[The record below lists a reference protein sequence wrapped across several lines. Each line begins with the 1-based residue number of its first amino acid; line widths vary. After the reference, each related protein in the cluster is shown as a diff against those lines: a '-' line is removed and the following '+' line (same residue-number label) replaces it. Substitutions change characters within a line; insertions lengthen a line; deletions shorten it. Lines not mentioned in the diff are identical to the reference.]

1 MKKILI
7 IDDDKSVTNLLKINA
22 LHHGYTTELAFDGAE
37 GLQLAVSN
45 DYDLI
50 LLDITLPKLDGI
62 EVCKRIRQKK
72 VVPIIML
79 TGKTDELD
87 KVLSLELGADD
98 YVTKPF
104 GIRELMARIKAVLRR
119 YENNYSFD
127 LNKTLVFDGLTINIP
142 KRIVYKK
149 NYKVN
154 LSPKEFDLL
163 SLFAKNPGKI
173 YSRTN
178 LLQLV
183 WGYNFKGYT
192 HTVNSHINR
201 LRSKVEFDMTNPKY
215 ILTEW
220 GIGYKFNETLTPYLD
235 EQVPIIV

>member
-7 IDDDKSVTNLLKINA
+7 IDDDKSISKLLEINI
-22 LHHGYTTELAFDGAE
+22 LNFGFKTELAFDGE
-37 GLQLAVSN
+37 HGLHLALTN
-45 DYDLI
+45 NYDLI

-62 EVCKRIRQKK
+62 EVCKQIRRAKQ
-72 VVPIIML
+72 VPIIML

-104 GIRELMARIKAVLRR
+104 GIRELIARIKAVLRR
-119 YENNYSFD
+119 YEHSFEIKSETILSFED
-127 LNKTLVFDGLTINIP
+127 LVINIE
-142 KRIVYKK
+142 KRTVHVKK
-149 NYKVN
+149 SKIN

-163 SLFAKNPGKI
+163 TLFANNPGKI
-173 YSRTN
+173 YSRAN
-178 LLQLV
+178 LLKII

-201 LRSKVEFDMTNPKY
+201 LRQKVELDMANPKY

-220 GIGYKFNETLTPYLD
+220 GIGYKFNEGLISQLN

>member
-7 IDDDKSVTNLLKINA
+7 IDDDKSVSNLLKINI
-22 LHHGYTTELAFDGAE
+22 LNHGYVAELAFDGTQ
-37 GLQLAVSN
+37 GLDLAITN
-45 DYDLI
+45 EYALI

-72 VVPIIML
+72 EVPIIML

-87 KVLSLELGADD
+87 KVLSLEFGADD

-119 YENNYSFD
+119 YEYNFNLD
-127 LNKTLVFDGLTINIP
+127 INKTLVFDDLSINIP

-149 NYKVN
+149 NSRIN

-163 SLFAKNPGKI
+163 TLFANNPGKI
-173 YSRTN
+173 YSRST

-201 LRSKVEFDMTNPKY
+201 LRSKLEYDMTNPKY

-220 GIGYKFNETLTPYLD
+220 GVGYKFNESLTSYLD
-235 EQVPIIV
+235 EQIPIIV